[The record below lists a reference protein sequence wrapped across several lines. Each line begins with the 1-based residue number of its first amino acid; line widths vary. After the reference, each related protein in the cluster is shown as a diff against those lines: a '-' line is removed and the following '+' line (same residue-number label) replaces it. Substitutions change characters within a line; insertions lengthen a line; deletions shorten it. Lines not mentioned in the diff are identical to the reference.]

1 MKTRARARPRKR
13 RPRSRRRHAHR
24 TPRDRTCYGATSRSE
39 KGGRTAPPAPSDDAR
54 PIRMQGQC
62 ALTRRLRGKSPST
75 HPSIGY
81 DAPCPPRP
89 CGRRGKIERCRAR
102 SHERNPRDRTKA
114 IQLDA
119 KKPTMRPPR
128 PNRACGGTDGL
139 AETRDPVAHGGRR
152 RMKRYE
158 IASSRELRS
167 FCMVFVYG
175 VCMPKSAISI
185 PQKKGGLAAP
195 CTTIRDSAS

>member
-1 MKTRARARPRKR
+1 
-13 RPRSRRRHAHR
+13 
-24 TPRDRTCYGATSRSE
+24 
-39 KGGRTAPPAPSDDAR
+39 
-54 PIRMQGQC
+54 MQGQC
-62 ALTRRLRGKSPST
+62 VLTRRLRGKSPST

-89 CGRRGKIERCRAR
+89 CGRRGKIERRRAR

-114 IQLDA
+114 IRPDA
-119 KKPTMRPPR
+119 KRPTMRPPP
-128 PNRACGGTDGL
+128 PNRACGGTDGP
-139 AETRDPVAHGGRR
+139 AETRDPAAHGGRR

-175 VCMPKSAISI
+175 VYMPKSAISI
-185 PQKKGGLAAP
+185 PQKRGPRGPLHNYQRFSFLTNSNHFSNDASLIA
-195 CTTIRDSAS
+195 CSIRQASRSASSSDRPIALVRKVKSIS